1 MRPLSRLINRVTIT
15 ALAVILL
22 ITFIVVSHLTGN
34 TSVSNNIIGSAA
46 AQSTGTVVSVNGA
59 SYTSP
64 IARGSFAILRGTNM
78 ANQIANAGAPYPT
91 QLGGTTVRLTDANN
105 VQFLAPLIY
114 VSPVQIN
121 YMVPDQVAPGTMN
134 IMVTSGD
141 GTVSTGNTQV
151 VNSAPGIFTYGATG
165 QGTALGATTFDG
177 ITYVPLGNQDGSPM
191 LIDPGTPWKRNILV
205 LRGTGVR
212 YGANVSVRIGNVTL
226 PAVYAG
232 QDGSGV
238 PGFDQIN
245 VLLQGTNLPAGQTS
259 ISVISDGLTSNITQI
274 TFYGLT
280 TSPSLLSLSDV
291 QTIIAQCVQRA
302 RQVGLAGT
310 CAITDREGNPLAVFQ
325 MNGANP
331 MTRIT
336 ANRPMD
342 QGLEGLMVPA
352 MAAAVSKAGTSSFF
366 STQGSAITTRTASFI
381 IQENFPPN
389 IPRQEGGPLFGVQ
402 FSSLPCS
409 DVRAATAS
417 LPLGLSGD
425 PGSASIYKGGISA
438 GGVGFEGNAVYT
450 LDQNLF
456 DVLDA
461 PEEDI
466 AVAATF
472 NFQTPAN
479 LRIDTIRVNG
489 ALLPY
494 VNYPQNGGPA
504 PPVTAADG
512 QFLLGPRGAPPSR
525 YIPIVVGGVQA
536 KFDPNFFPVRASTVP
551 GPNQLTASDVQQILT
566 RALQG
571 AVQMRAAI
579 RNPSPTAVQVNVSV
593 VDTNGAILGILSN
606 FDAPE
611 FGFDVCAQKART
623 ANLFSNPNAQALLLN
638 AANID
643 NSPLPVG
650 PNIAAHVNAALAF
663 GFPLNGSIM
672 FSSRG
677 MGFAA
682 RPFFPDGQN
691 GTANGPFS
699 RPINVFSPFNDGLQL
714 QLVLNDLA
722 QALGG
727 NPSIPCT
734 AVPITPNGLQIF
746 AGSQVL
752 FKGGVQV
759 GAVGVSGDGIDQDD
773 LVGAAGAIGFEAPQ
787 NLNSTNL
794 VIQGVRFPYV
804 RYPPFPCITT
814 PCTLP
819 GQ

>member
-1 MRPLSRLINRVTIT
+1 VLP
-15 ALAVILL
+15 
-22 ITFIVVSHLTGN
+22 
-34 TSVSNNIIGSAA
+34 TSS
-46 AQSTGTVVSVNGA
+46 
-59 SYTSP
+59 
-64 IARGSFAILRGTNM
+64 
-78 ANQIANAGAPYPT
+78 
-91 QLGGTTVRLTDANN
+91 NN

-114 VSPVQIN
+114 VSATQIN
-121 YMVPDQVAPGTMN
+121 YMMPDQAAVGTVN

-141 GTVSTGNTQV
+141 GTVSTGSTQV
-151 VNSAPGIFTYGATG
+151 ANTAPGLFTYGATG
-165 QGTALGATTFDG
+165 QGIALGSTTFDG
-177 ITYVPLGNQDGSPM
+177 ITYVPLANQDGSPA

-212 YGANVSVRIGNVTL
+212 YGANVSVRIGNVTI

-245 VLLQGTNLPAGQTS
+245 VPLVGTNLPVGQTTL
-259 ISVISDGLTSNITQI
+259 SVISDGQTSNIVQI
-274 TFYGLT
+274 TFFGAT
-280 TSPSLLSLSDV
+280 SGSPSLLSLSDV

-310 CAITDREGNPLAVFQ
+310 CAVTDREGNPLAVFQ
-325 MNGANP
+325 MNGANTL
-331 MTRIT
+331 TRIT
-336 ANRPMD
+336 GGVPMD
-342 QGLEGLMVPA
+342 QGLEGQMVPA
-352 MAAAVSKAGTSSFF
+352 MFAAVSKAGTSSFF
-366 STQGSAITTRTASFI
+366 STQGSAISTRTASAI
-381 IQENFPPN
+381 IGPNFPRGV
-389 IPRQEGGPLFGVQ
+389 PRQEGGPLFGVQ

-425 PGSASIYKGGISA
+425 PGSASLYKGNIA
-438 GGVGFEGNAVYT
+438 VGGVGFEGNGLYT
-450 LDQNLF
+450 VDLDTSNIN
-456 DVLDA
+456 DSV
-461 PEEDI
+461 EEDI
-466 AVAATF
+466 GFSATF
-472 NFQTPAN
+472 GFQAPAN
-479 LRIDTIRVNG
+479 LRIDTIRING
-489 ALLPY
+489 VLVPY
-494 VNYPQNGGPA
+494 VLYPQNGGPA

-512 QFLLGPRGAPPSR
+512 QFLLGPRAAPPSR
-525 YIPIVVGGVQA
+525 YIPIVVGGVPA

-551 GPNQLTASDVQQILT
+551 GPNQLTASDVLNILT
-566 RALQG
+566 RGLQG
-571 AVQMRAAI
+571 AIQMRAAI
-579 RNPSPTAVQVNVSV
+579 RNPGPTPVQVNVSV

-606 FDAPE
+606 IDAPE
-611 FGFDVCAQKART
+611 FGFDVCVQKART
-623 ANLFSNPNAQALLLN
+623 ANLFSSPNAQALLTTAGN
-638 AANID
+638 MDIT
-643 NSPLPVG
+643 PLAMVG
-650 PNIAAHVNAALAF
+650 PNILGHVNAALAF

-699 RPINVFSPFNDGLQL
+699 RPFNVFSEFNNGLQL
-714 QLVLNDLA
+714 QLVLNDLV

-752 FKGGVQV
+752 FKGGMRV
-759 GAVGVSGDGIDQDD
+759 GAIGVSGDGIDQDD
-773 LVGAAGAIGFEAPQ
+773 LVGGSGAVGFEAPG
-787 NLNSTNL
+787 NMNSTNL